1 MRINN
6 LFEAD
11 TDRHVTFCFGRFNP
25 PTLGHELVFKTM
37 SKVGGDI
44 KIFTSKSQ
52 DKKKNPLDY
61 ATKVEFLKKLF
72 PQYASDIVDDSS
84 LNTIMKV
91 AQYLY
96 DQGYTH
102 ATFVGGS
109 DRIEDMKNLLKAY
122 NGVEGKNEYYKFETL
137 DFKSSGEREDGAE
150 GTAGIS
156 ATAARGAAANND
168 LSAFMK
174 ATGAGEHA
182 EELFAAVKQGMGIV
196 NNQGE
201 EEMKKENIKEG
212 YDHPQGAEL
221 SRMGRILMDKAVTT
235 KDDAL
240 SNVLARVGDE
250 LTRYGAPGGASS
262 IEELEKKTK
271 LPKEKIL
278 KLMQWAKT
286 QKDDSLS
293 KVKDPNPSVDDMEQ
307 EGIEENTPIGHT
319 DDERNMLRKNLYQL
333 AVYAKET
340 FHMLEDL
347 PADAD
352 FPHWWQAK
360 VVNSLALMSK
370 AKHYLENELNVP
382 DVNGDRTEED
392 VAEGEELDE
401 NMSRQHF
408 QYVADTLKDIQDPTK
423 RAEYAQHHSAIF
435 QHFNPRF
442 DHAKFMAAAGVEMKE
457 PTEAV
462 SQSQDKLACSEC
474 GKPRFAA
481 MPESIQR
488 QYESVNEEK
497 QKGVDGKVC
506 WKGYKRMGTKQKGG
520 KTVDNCVKM

>member
-44 KIFTSKSQ
+44 KIFTSMSQ

-174 ATGAGEHA
+174 ATAAGEHA

-262 IEELEKKTK
+262 MEELEKKTK

-382 DVNGDRTEED
+382 NLDGDRTEED
-392 VAEGEELDE
+392 VEEDKAGWSIKGSPKPAPKGPTPSWRL
-401 NMSRQHF
+401 N
-408 QYVADTLKDIQDPTK
+408 KDGTATDKNT
-423 RAEYAQHHSAIF
+423 
-435 QHFNPRF
+435 
-442 DHAKFMAAAGVEMKE
+442 GVTYNRDGSVVKKE
-457 PTEAV
+457 EEDV
-462 SQSQDKLACSEC
+462 ACSEC

>member
-11 TDRHVTFCFGRFNP
+11 YDRHVTFCFGRFNP

-37 SKVGGDI
+37 GKVGGDI
-44 KIFTSKSQ
+44 KIFTSMSQ

-61 ATKVEFLKKLF
+61 ATKIEFLKKLF

-91 AQYLY
+91 AQHLY

-262 IEELEKKTK
+262 IEELVKKVN

-278 KLMQWAKT
+278 KLMQWAKA

-293 KVKDPNPSVDDMEQ
+293 KVKDPSPSVDDMEQ

-392 VAEGEELDE
+392 VAEGNEIDE
-401 NMSRQHF
+401 NVSRQHF
-408 QYVADTLKDIQDPTK
+408 QYVADVLKDIQDPIK

-442 DHAKFMAAAGVEMKE
+442 DHARFMAAAGVETKE
-457 PTEAV
+457 
-462 SQSQDKLACSEC
+462 QSESVCSDC

-481 MPESIQR
+481 MPESIQQ

-506 WKGYKRMGTKQKGG
+506 WKGYKRMGTKMKGG
-520 KTVDNCVKM
+520 KRVDNCVKIKK